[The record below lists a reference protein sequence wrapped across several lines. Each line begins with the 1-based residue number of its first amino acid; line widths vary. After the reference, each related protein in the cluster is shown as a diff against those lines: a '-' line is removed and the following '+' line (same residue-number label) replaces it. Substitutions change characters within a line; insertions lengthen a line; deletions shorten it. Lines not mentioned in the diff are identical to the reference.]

1 MRVDDF
7 TFELPSEQIAQT
19 PADSR
24 EESRLMVLDRKNR
37 VVDTGSFVDIVDELE
52 AGDVLVLND
61 TRVFPARLY
70 GRKTTGGKIEI
81 MLVRRLGGNEEWLCL
96 IRSSRIPQ
104 VGAEIVI
111 DEQVTATVQARED
124 DRHWRLS
131 FRCPGDFLAHIES
144 AGHIPLPPYIRRED
158 TISDRSRYQTVFAR
172 ESGSVA
178 APTAGLHFTNLILQQ
193 LREKGIEIHFLT
205 LHVGPGT
212 FTPVQ
217 VENIKEHRMHSELF
231 TVPAKTAEAVNRA
244 KGENRRIVAVGT
256 TTTRTLEYFVDDQGR
271 LKSGTGKSDLFISP
285 GFEFKII
292 DALVT
297 NFHLPKSTLLMLV
310 CAFGG
315 REFILNAYNRA
326 IAEGFRFYSY
336 GDCMLIK

>member
-1 MRVDDF
+1 MRADDF

-24 EESRLMVLDRKNR
+24 EASRLMVLDRMSR
-37 VVDTGSFVDIVDELE
+37 VVDTGSFGDIVDEFE

-81 MLVRRLGGNEEWLCL
+81 MLVRRLDENEEWLCL
-96 IRSSRIPQ
+96 IRSSRIPK
-104 VGAEIVI
+104 VGVEIVV
-111 DEQVTATVQARED
+111 DEQVTAIVQARED

-131 FRCPGDFLAHIES
+131 FSCPGDFLTHIES

-158 TISDRSRYQTVFAR
+158 TASDRSRYQTVFAR

-178 APTAGLHFTNLILQQ
+178 APTAGLHFTNRILQQ

-231 TVPAKTAEAVNRA
+231 TVPVQTANAVNRA
-244 KGENRRIVAVGT
+244 KGENRRVVAVGT

-271 LKSGTGKSDLFISP
+271 LKSGTGKSDLFVYP
-285 GFEFKII
+285 GFEFRII